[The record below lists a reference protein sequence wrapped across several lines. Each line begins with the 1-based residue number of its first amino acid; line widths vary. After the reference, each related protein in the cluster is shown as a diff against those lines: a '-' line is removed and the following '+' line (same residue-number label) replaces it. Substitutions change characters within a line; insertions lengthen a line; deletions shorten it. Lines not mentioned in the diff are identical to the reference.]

1 LPLSSTPTNVHLLQY
16 NLISWPNQSPLQKS
30 LWVVISSRLFD
41 TTPQKLV
48 TFIYSP
54 VSGTSAIQPGNIYN
68 IHGHLIILDDDTT
81 YALTFHSQDATPV
94 LQSPNDNH
102 QTRFLIDTV
111 GTIASVSFSTSLIH
125 RGVVQLEVGVTHKA
139 LVRKPSIFP
148 FLSASDSLLLFQY
161 GQTIQIDYTF
171 APNRFT
177 LEFAQ

>member
-1 LPLSSTPTNVHLLQY
+1 MGALFLSNP
-16 NLISWPNQSPLQKS
+16 
-30 LWVVISSRLFD
+30 SRLFD
-41 TTPQKLV
+41 TTPQQLV

-54 VSGTSAIQPGNIYN
+54 VSGTSAIQPGTIYN
-68 IHGHLIILDDDTT
+68 IHGHLSILDDDTT

-94 LQSPNDNH
+94 PQSPNDNH

-111 GTIASVSFSTSLIH
+111 GTIASVSSSTSLIH

-139 LVRKPSIFP
+139 S
-148 FLSASDSLLLFQY
+148 Y

-177 LEFAQ
+177 LEFAR